1 MGLRVTISLSLV
13 PYSPQGM
20 ARYRLPSGLSTS
32 LTGYAANCRPYNYHI
47 GQINIGLPLVLA
59 SATVGHVYVSVLRS
73 TGVRH
78 GDRHGEREGTE
89 RDGRKG
95 GRDVCN
101 STNFFPATFIPPLQR
116 YIYIKL
122 SRWRTTQRWRVET

>member
-78 GDRHGEREGTE
+78 GDRHGEREREPSGM
-89 RDGRKG
+89 DGR
-95 GRDVCN
+95 V
-101 STNFFPATFIPPLQR
+101 AETFVILRIFSPLQR
-116 YIYIKL
+116 YIYIYIKL
-122 SRWRTTQRWRVET
+122 SRWRTTQRW

>member
-78 GDRHGEREGTE
+78 GDRHGEREREPSGM
-89 RDGRKG
+89 DGRVAETFVILRIFSPQLSFPRY
-95 GRDVCN
+95 RD
-101 STNFFPATFIPPLQR
+101 
-116 YIYIKL
+116 IYI
-122 SRWRTTQRWRVET
+122 